1 MFSSTMAKIEI
12 FIYQYFKFSLF
23 WIIQNINKNKERLF
37 VTRHVNTYNGCIRD
51 VGKSEMLIFAS

>member
-23 WIIQNINKNKERLF
+23 WIIQNVNKNKERLF
-37 VTRHVNTYNGCIRD
+37 VTRQVNTYNGCIRD